1 MNVLLE
7 FLRHNLNYQVL
18 TSFVLQFQDSW
29 DLDDDE
35 EKKDEE
41 KSESAPAPAKPKRKI
56 QDKIAEREVSFS
68 STNTTAV

>member
-1 MNVLLE
+1 M
-7 FLRHNLNYQVL
+7 
-18 TSFVLQFQDSW
+18 
-29 DLDDDE
+29 DDDE

-56 QDKIAEREVSFS
+56 QDKIAEREVSFA